1 MSGDGTSAAALLE
14 RLEAESGKPLRAML
28 EISDR
33 CNEVC
38 VHCYQVQGQKGEL
51 STAEWKRVLDE
62 LAEAGV
68 LLLTLSGGEATLRH
82 DFLELVAY
90 ARQRDFV
97 VRVFTNGLTMT
108 PELAAELRRL
118 CVIDVEISLYATRAD
133 LHDFVTGVPGSFE
146 RTVRGVQALRRA
158 GVPVTI
164 KTLVMS
170 LNQADLIHYPA
181 FALELDVQHRVDTM
195 GVMPREGADRVTEAF
210 QPDGVALNGL
220 ETLLGCAPEALP
232 ELAEEDGRKPESEL
246 LCAAAYEL
254 HFEANGEARPCTM
267 LEVKLGQLAPE
278 AGHGPLQAFESSTAR
293 EMRALRWGHLHGCRE
308 CDLARLCTRCHAS
321 ALAETGDA
329 LGPYPSACARARRN
343 FEAAHPALRVV
354 ASGARGTAL
363 GPYRRLGP
371 GLYEAIEDRVTQE
384 DHARAQQLGWV
395 RRDQGG
401 SAAPELAI
409 RPGELVQIRRPGR
422 KSFRL
427 ERVPGETA
435 R

>member
-1 MSGDGTSAAALLE
+1 MSGDGSSAAALLE
-14 RLEAESGKPLRAML
+14 RLEAQSGKPLRAML

-51 STAEWKRVLDE
+51 STADWKRVLDE
-62 LAEAGV
+62 LADAGV
-68 LLLTLSGGEATLRH
+68 LLLTISGGEATLRH

-108 PELAAELRRL
+108 PALAAELRRL
-118 CVIDVEISLYATRAD
+118 SVIDVEISLYATRAD

-146 RTVRGVQALRRA
+146 RTVSGVHALRQA

-164 KTLVMS
+164 KNLVMS
-170 LNQADLIHYPA
+170 INQDDLAHYPA
-181 FALELDVQHRVDTM
+181 FARELGVQHRVDTM
-195 GVMPREGADRVTEAF
+195 GIMPREGADRVTEAF
-210 QPDGVALNGL
+210 QPDGHALVAL
-220 ETLLGCAPEALP
+220 ETLLGCAPEPL
-232 ELAEEDGRKPESEL
+232 EGQDGRKPDSEL

-254 HFEANGEARPCTM
+254 HFEANGEVRPCTM
-267 LEVKLGQLAPE
+267 LEVKLGELKPE
-278 AGHGPLQAFESSTAR
+278 PGHGPLHAFDSSTAR
-293 EMRALRWGHLHGCRE
+293 DMRALRWGDLHGCRE

-329 LGPYPSACARARRN
+329 LGPYPSACTRARRN
-343 FEAAHPALRVV
+343 YEAAHPGLQIIAN
-354 ASGARGTAL
+354 GTRDGAL
-363 GPYRRLGP
+363 GPYRKRGP
-371 GLYEAIEDRVTQE
+371 GLYEAIADRVTDE
-384 DHARAQQLGWV
+384 DVARAQQLGWV
-395 RRDQGG
+395 RREEGG

-409 RPGELVQIRRPGR
+409 RPGKLVQIRRPGR
-422 KSFRL
+422 KSSRL
-427 ERVPGETA
+427 ERVPDGTA